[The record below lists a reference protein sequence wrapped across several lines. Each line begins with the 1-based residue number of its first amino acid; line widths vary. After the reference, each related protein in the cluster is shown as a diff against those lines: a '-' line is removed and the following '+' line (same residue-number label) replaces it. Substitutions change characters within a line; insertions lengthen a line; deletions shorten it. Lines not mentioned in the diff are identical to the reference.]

1 MRVMSVLVLLGVVVT
16 LATLATWMATGM
28 SPYTKFKIVETIEV
42 EVDPDDPLAGTGF
55 FEGTTEEKTVQRDAF
70 QLGIF
75 PTAGRLIDK
84 HMVSVATILF
94 PVWSLI
100 GICTWRQRRARKP
113 VGGVG

>member
-1 MRVMSVLVLLGVVVT
+1 MKVMSVLLLLGVVVT

-42 EVDPDDPLAGTGF
+42 EVDPDDPFAGTGF
-55 FEGTTEEKTVQRDAF
+55 FEGTTEEKTVERDAF

-75 PTAGRLIDK
+75 PTAGGLIDK

-100 GICTWRQRRARKP
+100 GIGAWRRRRAKKLE
-113 VGGVG
+113 GGAG